1 MTETVKPRRAYDAT
15 RRREQARD
23 NRRRVLAAAHRLF
36 AEHGY
41 AGTSLAAVARE
52 AGVSVQTV
60 YGGFSTKVNL
70 LKEVVDVG
78 LAGDDEP
85 IPMAEREQSRAIDTE
100 PDAGRTLARYA
111 TQVRV
116 VGTRVWPVLLVVYR
130 AAGQDAAVAELAREL
145 DRQRLAGMTMLA
157 ENLMGKPGM
166 APGIGVD
173 EVRDVLWTFNSPE
186 LFDLLVLRRGWPP
199 ERYEAWLAR
208 SWSRLL
214 LA

>member
-1 MTETVKPRRAYDAT
+1 MLEVVKRRPYDAT
-15 RRREQARD
+15 RRQEQARE
-23 NRRRVLAAAHRLF
+23 NRARVLAAAHRLF

-70 LKEVVDVG
+70 LKQVVDVG

-85 IPMAEREQSRAIDTE
+85 VPMAARQESRSIEAE

-111 TQVRV
+111 AQVRV

-130 AAGQDAAVAELAREL
+130 AAASDPAVAELAREL

-157 ENLMGKPGM
+157 GNLMGKPGM
-166 APGIGVD
+166 DPGLSAE

-186 LFDLLVLRRGWPP
+186 LYDLLVLRRGWTA

>member
-1 MTETVKPRRAYDAT
+1 MTEPVKPRRAYDAS
-15 RRREQARD
+15 RRQEQARE
-23 NRRRVLAAAHRLF
+23 NRGRVLAAAHRLF

-41 AGTSLAAVARE
+41 AGTSLATVARE

-60 YGGFSTKVNL
+60 YGGFSTKLNL
-70 LKEVVDVG
+70 LKQVVDVG

-85 IPMAEREQSRAIDTE
+85 VPMAGREASRAIEAE
-100 PDAGRTLARYA
+100 PDPARTLARYA
-111 TQVRV
+111 EQVRV

-130 AAGQDAAVAELAREL
+130 AAAQDPAVARLAGEL

-157 ENLMGKPGM
+157 RNLMGKPGM
-166 APGIGVD
+166 DPALTLE

-186 LFDLLVLRRGWPP
+186 LYDLLVVRRGWSP
-199 ERYEAWLAR
+199 EQYESWLAR

>member
-1 MTETVKPRRAYDAT
+1 
-15 RRREQARD
+15 
-23 NRRRVLAAAHRLF
+23 
-36 AEHGY
+36 
-41 AGTSLAAVARE
+41 
-52 AGVSVQTV
+52 
-60 YGGFSTKVNL
+60 
-70 LKEVVDVG
+70 
-78 LAGDDEP
+78 
-85 IPMAEREQSRAIDTE
+85 MAEREESRAIDTE

-130 AAGQDAAVAELAREL
+130 AAAQDPAVGELARDL
-145 DRQRLAGMTMLA
+145 DRQRLVGMTMLA

-166 APGIGVD
+166 APGLGVE